1 MTRPPIRSIL
11 RAFVATASALALA
24 ACDQV
29 PDREEL
35 VRVTVP
41 PGASFK
47 QVTDSLT
54 ARRVVGNALWF
65 RVLGR
70 VRGVDRKVGAGVY
83 EFPPGE
89 TMSEVLDALAS
100 NRVAAQRFTVPE
112 GRSMFE
118 VAELAEERLQIP
130 ADSFLAAAQ
139 DPAIV
144 GELGLPGGSL
154 EGFLWPDTYQLP
166 LDVDARGLVQTMA
179 RAFERSWD
187 SAWTPR
193 LDTLGMSRRELV
205 ALASIVEGEARVDEE
220 RETIAGVYHNRLR
233 IGMPLQADPTV
244 QYALRLN
251 TGARKPRLFERDY
264 QTPSPYNTYLNPGL
278 PPGPVAS
285 PGRRSIEAALY
296 PAAVPYLFFVADT
309 SGRHTFT
316 RTYDEHLRAVAA
328 ARRAARAAR
337 AAESD

>member
-1 MTRPPIRSIL
+1 MITRQTGSLHRGL
-11 RAFVATASALALA
+11 AAAALATVMLT
-24 ACDQV
+24 ACDSVPSRDQV
-29 PDREEL
+29 A
-35 VRVTVP
+35 RVTVP

-47 QVTDSLT
+47 QVTDSLA
-54 ARRVVGNALWF
+54 ARNVIGNPLWF

-83 EFPPGE
+83 EFAPGE
-89 TMSEVLDALAS
+89 TMSQVLDALAA

-118 VAELAEERLQIP
+118 VAELAEQRLDIP
-130 ADSFLAAAQ
+130 ADSFIAAAR
-139 DPAIV
+139 DPKLL
-144 GELGLPGGSL
+144 GDLGLSGGSL

-166 LDVDARGLVQTMA
+166 LDVDASGLVRTMT
-179 RAFERSWD
+179 RAFERNWD

-193 LDTLGMSRRELV
+193 LDTLGLDLRELV
-205 ALASIVEGEARVDEE
+205 TLASIVEGEARVDDE

-251 TGARKPRLFERDY
+251 TGARKPRLFEKDY

-285 PGRRSIEAALY
+285 PGRRSIEATLY
-296 PAAVPYLFFVADT
+296 PADVPYLFFVADT

-316 RTYDEHLRAVAA
+316 RTYAEHLRAVSQ

-337 AAESD
+337 GGS